1 MTLEGLLLGLVLG
14 ALVALVL
21 RLYGVRPAPW
31 GEAVTS
37 VVLAVLI
44 WLALKASNVDSSTSV
59 VVAFV
64 VAFVVAAILVALWR
78 RFGRR
83 PV

>member
-1 MTLEGLLLGLVLG
+1 LRAVTLEGLLLGLVLG

-31 GEAVTS
+31 GEAVAS

-64 VAFVVAAILVALWR
+64 VAAILVAFWR

-83 PV
+83 PA

>member
-64 VAFVVAAILVALWR
+64 VAAILVALWR

>member
-1 MTLEGLLLGLVLG
+1 VTLEGLLLGLVLG

-64 VAFVVAAILVALWR
+64 VAAILVALWR